1 MSNNFYTLPLKTD
14 DFISNRTHK
23 VCLIN
28 DSIAYHIHLINTSY
42 FGECSFDESFG
53 CSIWDIDFDNLK
65 SLNKLKELINES
77 LLASLKR
84 HEKRLSNISV
94 NVKIIQE
101 EILEQKTSNRIKK
114 KVNIN
119 IKGKIRKT
127 NEDFSYIEYFF
138 IGPLSY

>member
-1 MSNNFYTLPLKTD
+1 M
-14 DFISNRTHK
+14 
-23 VCLIN
+23 
-28 DSIAYHIHLINTSY
+28 
-42 FGECSFDESFG
+42 
-53 CSIWDIDFDNLK
+53 
-65 SLNKLKELINES
+65 
-77 LLASLKR
+77 
-84 HEKRLSNISV
+84 